1 MWRSLI
7 LKCASWT
14 GSRQSARFEKQ
25 FPAPRFS
32 PSQCM
37 IRAAWCAE
45 HSKLEL
51 AVSSGNLIYLE
62 NSSKLC
68 GTLLMVGPTSR
79 RESPRSYW
87 MEFATAQQNP
97 LQDLK
102 TSPLH
107 ANSKLFASWQ
117 RERVIR
123 KLLSR

>member
-7 LKCASWT
+7 LKCPSWT

-37 IRAAWCAE
+37 IQAAWCTE

-51 AVSSGNLIYLE
+51 AVLSGNLIYLG
-62 NSSKLC
+62 NSSKPY
-68 GTLLMVGPTSR
+68 GTLPMVGPSSH
-79 RESPRSYW
+79 RELPRSSW
-87 MEFATAQQNP
+87 TAFATAKQNP
-97 LQDLK
+97 FQDLR

-107 ANSKLFASWQ
+107 ANSKLFAS
-117 RERVIR
+117 
-123 KLLSR
+123 